1 MFSTRFSPTTAVQLA
16 VGFAL
21 AAAPLRAQY
30 TAQSLAEVVFFG
42 RGMTEQARVWGVPTI
57 FSSLTPRL
65 TGAGGIG
72 PDFRNYAVPAG
83 FDRGGAIN
91 SARDNGVAVGAI
103 SKTVNF
109 STVEQAVRW
118 NSPTD
123 IVPLGLLP
131 NYGSS
136 RANDV
141 NASGR
146 LVGDATGATTNP
158 NANRGSGF
166 YQDAGGSLIALAPGS
181 TGNQSSAAAIN
192 DAGIIVGQT
201 NSVGGGLG
209 AAFWD
214 PTAAGTYGTASVI
227 SNTFNGA
234 ALDVNSSGAAVGY
247 AYIPRAGEPA
257 RAFYWGGVPNVG
269 ATFIPFLDIYGTTGS
284 AAQAWALNDA
294 GVVVGYQQGLVD
306 GNNSQRGFVWNSS
319 TRVLTDLSTLI
330 SGWIITEAVGIN
342 SLGQIV
348 VRSYNPTDFTATRTR
363 TWLLTPEGGV
373 VAPPSATVP
382 EPASVALTALGLL
395 ALGGLRARRN
405 RSTRTM

>member
-1 MFSTRFSPTTAVQLA
+1 MFSTRFSHTTAVQLA
-16 VGFAL
+16 VGFVL

-91 SARDNGVAVGAI
+91 SARDNGVAVGTI

-109 STVEQAVRW
+109 STVEEAVRW
-118 NSPTD
+118 NSPTE
-123 IVPLGLLP
+123 IVRLGLLDG
-131 NYGSS
+131 YGSS

-146 LVGDATGATTNP
+146 LVGDATGAST
-158 NANRGSGF
+158 NRGTGF

-192 DAGIIVGQT
+192 DAGRIVGQT
-201 NSVGGGLG
+201 NIRDGGLG

-227 SNTFNGA
+227 RNTFNGI

-247 AYIPRAGEPA
+247 AYIPRAGEPP
-257 RAFYWGGVPNVG
+257 RAFYWGGDPSTN
-269 ATFIPFLDIYGTTGS
+269 ATFIPFLPIYGTTGS
-284 AAQAWALNDA
+284 GAQAWALNNA
-294 GVVVGYQQGLVD
+294 GVVVGYQQGLVN
-306 GNNSQRGFVWNSS
+306 GMNSQRGFVWNSS
-319 TRVLTDLSTLI
+319 TGVLTDLSALI
-330 SGWIITEAVGIN
+330 SGWIIDEAVGIN

-363 TWLLTPEGGV
+363 TWLLTPEGDV

-405 RSTRTM
+405 RSTRAI